1 MPLDLIIVL
10 VKVYAVPPY
19 IYAPRVPTNNSGV
32 FTQWDGP
39 SGARAGFLDTAH
51 TVSGRHCCLYHVS
64 SFDAAIGLDDGCYG
78 PVLQSTNGYLRAY
91 DFVLLLF
98 VVADTKFKQSLKKEC
113 QEYSTWLIRYV
124 MHAAYTWLA

>member
-10 VKVYAVPPY
+10 VKIYAVPPY

-78 PVLQSTNGYLRAY
+78 PILQPTNGYELMI
-91 DFVLLLF
+91 LLINLTGG
-98 VVADTKFKQSLKKEC
+98 AAKTEGKKE
-113 QEYSTWLIRYV
+113 I
-124 MHAAYTWLA
+124 LATS